1 MGETQSSFAEDYKNE
16 YRNENLSNTKLM
28 SALQKGQTERVAKLL
43 KDISGK
49 KLHKRD
55 ERGDTALHKAAAMG
69 NGEILQQLISKGTL
83 LVHMDG
89 PYLYYSSLYLM
100 SSSFL

>member
-28 SALQKGQTERVAKLL
+28 SALQKGQTERVTKLL

-69 NGEILQQLISKGTL
+69 NGEILQQLISKGT
-83 LVHMDG
+83 MK
-89 PYLYYSSLYLM
+89 
-100 SSSFL
+100 